1 MSVQILKKFL
11 MIFVLA
17 AFSAGCAPK
26 VIYEVKEVKIPV
38 PVSCKVEH
46 PVCDNTKSTDT
57 ELITEGR
64 LCIRRYKDA
73 LSACQ

>member
-1 MSVQILKKFL
+1 MTAKTLKQFL
-11 MIFVLA
+11 TIFAIA

-26 VIYEVKEVKIPV
+26 IIYETKEVKIPV
-38 PVSCKVEH
+38 AVPCKVKH
-46 PVCDNTKSTDT
+46 PVCDNNKGTDT

-64 LCIRRYKDA
+64 LCIRRYRDA